1 MYLVQWS
8 DATGVYSQSF
18 TEYKEAMV
26 CLSELEANTMS
37 CSMTTIDDPDPEP
50 DLDDGSGW
58 YWSNKER
65 DYVDK

>member
-37 CSMTTIDDPDPEP
+37 CSMTTVDDPD
-50 DLDDGSGW
+50 DLVEVG
-58 YWSNKER
+58 
-65 DYVDK
+65 